1 MMPVIQNAIASAH
14 LLAGDYDKASSV
26 AEHVQREKPD
36 FYTTLRYAAASNVL
50 AGRMEEAQQVMARL
64 RRIGPELRV
73 SDLKDIVPLRRPEDR
88 ARLEEGM
95 RKPGAKRIDGWSTE
109 RKRLPK
115 PHGWR
120 ERR

>member
-73 SDLKDIVPLRRPEDR
+73 SDLKDMVPLRRPQDR

-95 RKPGAKRIDGWSTE
+95 VAGVTDSPTGCP
-109 RKRLPK
+109 RLAQ
-115 PHGWR
+115 GC
-120 ERR
+120 